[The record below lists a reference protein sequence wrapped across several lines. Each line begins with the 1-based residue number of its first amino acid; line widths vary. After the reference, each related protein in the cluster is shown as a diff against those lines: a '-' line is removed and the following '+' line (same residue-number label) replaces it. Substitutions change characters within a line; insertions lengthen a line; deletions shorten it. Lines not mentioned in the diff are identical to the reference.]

1 LGDNTPPKLFGRLT
15 HLCIDP
21 PPYVTALTLPA
32 TELWRRLPE
41 TELRQPAD
49 IGRQPLSMRQTVVRR
64 REEQTKEA
72 REAK

>member
-1 LGDNTPPKLFGRLT
+1 MSQ
-15 HLCIDP
+15 
-21 PPYVTALTLPA
+21 LPA

-64 REEQTKEA
+64 TEEQTKEA

>member
-1 LGDNTPPKLFGRLT
+1 VSCGAGWKRP
-15 HLCIDP
+15 
-21 PPYVTALTLPA
+21 LP
-32 TELWRRLPE
+32 PE

-64 REEQTKEA
+64 TEEQTKEA